1 MLWVSTGISEI
12 SSSNS
17 VPPFGLAEEALAVG
31 VGAGESAADGPEQ
44 LAFDQ
49 FAGQGGAVDLDDLAF
64 AAGAQG
70 MEEVGDDFLAGA
82 ALPSDEDGDIAR
94 RDAVDLADH
103 VPHGGALEDG
113 RRGSAH
119 RLEGAPESAGLLVL
133 ALVFDGVLHVGQQ
146 LLAVE
151 LDIFAE
157 KIEGAALDGLDR
169 PGDGLVVAGSAGQDD
184 DLGVGPAFL
193 ELGQQVQPVGIGQLD
208 VQQDQVRLVLGQGPL
223 ERGAAVGRRRPG
235 NQSSRSAV
243 KTAALVFVI
252 VNYQDF
258 ALHRNLLRLRTQ
270 ARVNARNSAR
280 CSGERSAR
288 RSG

>member
-1 MLWVSTGISEI
+1 MLCVSNRHFGDFVQQERA
-12 SSSNS
+12 
-17 VPPFGLAEEALAVG
+17 PFGLAEEALAVG
-31 VGAGESAADGPEQ
+31 VGPGESAADGPEQ

-133 ALVFDGVLHVGQQ
+133 ALGFDGVLHVGQQ

-184 DLGVGPAFL
+184 DVGVGPAFP

-208 VQQDQVRLVLGQGPL
+208 IQQDQVRLVLGQGPL
-223 ERGAAVGRRRPG
+223 ERGAAVGSRDLVIVFQERR
-235 NQSSRSAV
+235 QDS
-243 KTAALVFVI
+243 ALVFVI

-270 ARVNARNSAR
+270 ARINARNSAR
-280 CSGERSAR
+280 CSEERCAR